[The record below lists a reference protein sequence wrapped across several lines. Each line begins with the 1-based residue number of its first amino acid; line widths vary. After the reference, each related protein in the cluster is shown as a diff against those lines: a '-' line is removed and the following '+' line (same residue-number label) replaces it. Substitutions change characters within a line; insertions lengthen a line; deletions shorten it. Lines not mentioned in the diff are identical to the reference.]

1 MSVTTEVVFVVPT
14 VVVKALGVFRQARAR
29 ASSRAR
35 SWSSDRPA

>member
-1 MSVTTEVVFVVPT
+1 MSVTTDVVFAVPT
-14 VVVKALGVFRQARAR
+14 VVKALGVFRQARAR